1 MIVSIDWIKEHIDT
15 SISLEELEDKLT
27 ALGLECSIKKKEFSF
42 KDIIIGKVLSVD
54 KVENSDHL
62 NLCVVD
68 IGSEKL
74 NIVCGAPNVK
84 MDIHVPVAV
93 PGATLD
99 NGKFKIKK
107 TKIRGQISNGMIC
120 SEKELG
126 ISDSHKGIMIL
137 NQGDIGEDFPS
148 SYFTDTGES
157 IELDLTPNRGDC
169 FSHLGV
175 AREVAIIENS
185 KIKIRDKNFSTSSES
200 IDGKINI
207 EILDTNSCSRYCSR
221 IIKGVTVKESP
232 DWLKKRLESIGP
244 HIKHVNK

>member
-1 MIVSIDWIKEHIDT
+1 MIVSIDWIKEHID
-15 SISLEELEDKLT
+15 IEIPLEELEEKLT

-62 NLCVVD
+62 NSCIVD
-68 IGSEKL
+68 VGDEKL

-84 MDIHVPVAV
+84 MDIHVPVAI

-107 TKIRGQISNGMIC
+107 TKIRGEVSNGMIC
-120 SEKELG
+120 SERELG

-137 NQGDIGEDFPS
+137 DKDSNIGEDFAS
-148 SYFTDTGES
+148 AYFPDTGES

-175 AREVAIIENS
+175 AREIAIIEDT
-185 KIKIRDKNFSTSSES
+185 KIKIRDKSIKPKKSTK
-200 IDGKINI
+200 DV
-207 EILDTNSCSRYCSR
+207 L
-221 IIKGVTVKESP
+221 SP
-232 DWLKKRLESIGP
+232 DKYIA
-244 HIKHVNK
+244 IK